1 MRHRR
6 YNGEINE
13 TDIHEM
19 SIEDACLLTQETEDK
34 VYEALVIGDYIKEVS
49 A

>member
-19 SIEDACLLTQETEDK
+19 SIEDACFLVGENEDR
-34 VYEALVIGDYIKEVS
+34 VNEALVVGDYIEEVS

>member
-1 MRHRR
+1 MKHRR

-13 TDIHEM
+13 TDIHKM
-19 SIEDACLLTQETEDK
+19 SMEDACFLTGEEVDR
-34 VYEALVIGDYIKEVS
+34 VYEALVIGDYIEEVS